1 MIEVTLL
8 TPRQPD
14 WATAVDRLY
23 YQLGGGNNS
32 TLLPYH
38 FLQVVLPQ
46 IGGHLACIQQAG
58 AVVGLGVLLPRQQPN
73 HFTLRLQPRSA
84 VNGLDGAAVA
94 YLLQRYLPGA
104 HLTLYDPT
112 AVQSFLPTHQQ
123 LTSGEM
129 SVDIGR
135 PDAAEAAAIRTFQQ
149 RIWGNPPEFLYP
161 SDIHSTDFA
170 LGTSLVAR
178 VAGVLAGFLIGFDKF
193 GGTADPVR
201 LESQILGVLPEY
213 RKLRI
218 GALLKQAQAQQAAA
232 RGLQV
237 INWTADPLQ
246 YPNAAL
252 NFGLLRAVA
261 FDFYADYYP
270 FRNELN
276 RAPASRLGLTWR
288 IGSQPVQAALQ
299 SLAPATVVNVDQAS
313 GVVRVNDGYATV
325 DLSASAPTLAIEIPA
340 NWTALQQQDFSTA
353 MRWRAATDSL
363 FSHYVSRGPG
373 KYAVTGVGSAGEQ
386 CFLIMERVHG
396 VRI

>member
-1 MIEVTLL
+1 MIEITLL

-14 WATAVDRLY
+14 WATAVDHLY
-23 YQLGGGNNS
+23 YQLGGGNNP

-46 IGGHLACIQQAG
+46 IGGHLACIQQG
-58 AVVGLGVLLPRQQPN
+58 DAVSGMAVLLPRQQPG
-73 HFTLRLQPRSA
+73 HFTLRLQKQ
-84 VNGLDGAAVA
+84 AADNMTADAHVVQ
-94 YLLQRYLPGA
+94 LLQQQLPGA
-104 HLTLYDPT
+104 RFTLYDPHT
-112 AVQSFLPTHQQ
+112 AQSFSPTHQQ
-123 LTSGEM
+123 LASGEM
-129 SVDIGR
+129 LVDIGQ

-161 SDIHSTDFA
+161 SDIHSTAFA

-178 VAGVLAGFLIGFDKF
+178 VAGALAGFLIGFDKF
-193 GGTADPVR
+193 ISTADPVR

-218 GALLKQAQAQQAAA
+218 GALLKQTQAQQALA

-276 RAPASRLGLTWR
+276 RAPASRLGLTWQ
-288 IGSQPVQAALQ
+288 IDSQPVQDALRH
-299 SLAPATVVNVDQAS
+299 LAPATVLNVDQTPAL
-313 GVVRVNDGYATV
+313 VRVNDGHATV
-325 DLSASAPTLAIEIPA
+325 DLTATAPTIAIEIPTH
-340 NWTALQQQDFSTA
+340 WTALQQQDFPLA
-353 MRWRAATDSL
+353 MRWRAATDTL
-363 FSHYVSRGPG
+363 FTHYLGSGPG
-373 KYAVTGVGSAGEQ
+373 KYVVTGVAAAGERR
-386 CFLIMERVHG
+386 FLLAQRVDAG
-396 VRI
+396 